1 MKMKNKIILIL
12 ILLLAA
18 FIGNL
23 TAIWLVRQYDAAWE
37 GRAKAAGYY
46 DILPDNLK
54 NPKDIQYSK

>member
-1 MKMKNKIILIL
+1 MKNKIILIL

-23 TAIWLVRQYDAAWE
+23 TAIWLVRQYDTAWE

-54 NPKDIQYSK
+54 NPKDIKYNK

>member
-1 MKMKNKIILIL
+1 MKNKIILIL

-23 TAIWLVRQYDAAWE
+23 AAIWLVRQYDAAWE

-46 DILPDNLK
+46 ESLPDNLK